1 MDLKNGN
8 ITLGEVLRNPNAAN
22 ILNDAFPGIM
32 NNRMMMRMGYS
43 MTLNKIVSHARG
55 RVPQWQLNNVIDSL
69 KQA

>member
-8 ITLGEVLRNPNAAN
+8 ITLAEIMRNPNAAN
-22 ILNDAFPGIM
+22 VLNDAFPGLM

-43 MTLNKIVSHARG
+43 MTLNRIVAHARK
-55 RVPQWQLNNVIDSL
+55 RVPQSQLNNVIESL